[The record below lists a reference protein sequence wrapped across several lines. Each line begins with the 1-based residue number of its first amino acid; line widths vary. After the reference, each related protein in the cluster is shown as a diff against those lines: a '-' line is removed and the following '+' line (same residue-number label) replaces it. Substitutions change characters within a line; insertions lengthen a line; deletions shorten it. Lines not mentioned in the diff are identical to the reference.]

1 MKIFVTETDLHGEHG
16 AAGRGEPLVA
26 AAAHASHLAAR
37 HHGPAVAQ
45 RRPLEGRHGGAQH
58 GDVEERAAEV
68 AGAEVG
74 EVRRGPEH
82 GALGPRPDGQVVRC
96 RLALHILVTKVQG
109 HSSLFQQFV
118 FLAVFSFL
126 PPLQQVLQG
135 ILITNEVTDA
145 MG

>member
-1 MKIFVTETDLHGEHG
+1 M
-16 AAGRGEPLVA
+16 
-26 AAAHASHLAAR
+26 
-37 HHGPAVAQ
+37 AQ

-82 GALGPRPDGQVVRC
+82 GALGPRPHGQVVRC

-135 ILITNEVTDA
+135 FLITNEVTDA